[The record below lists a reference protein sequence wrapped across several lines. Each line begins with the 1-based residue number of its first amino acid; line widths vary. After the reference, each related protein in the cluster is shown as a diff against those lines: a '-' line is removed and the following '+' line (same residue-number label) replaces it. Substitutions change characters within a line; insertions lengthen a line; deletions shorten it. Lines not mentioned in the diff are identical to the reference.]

1 MGLVLLATARLSGNP
16 SAYGLVVFA
25 GFVFVALACA
35 MHLGTVVDR
44 LFGSAAWRIPAK
56 VAVWLLVSGGTAW
69 LIGRAPREEVL
80 VALALGPA
88 AVGVAGVVVVR
99 DGRWPALAF
108 LAVAAL
114 LTSLVVAIWVAR
126 QLR

>member
-16 SAYGLVVFA
+16 SAYGLVVFV
-25 GFVFVALACA
+25 GFVFVAVGCA

-44 LFGSAAWRIPAK
+44 LFGSAAGRISAK
-56 VAVWLLVSGGTAW
+56 VVVWLVVGGGTAW

-88 AVGVAGVVVVR
+88 AVGVAGVVVAR
-99 DGRWPALAF
+99 DERWPAIGF
-108 LAVAAL
+108 LAVAGL
-114 LTSLVVAIWVAR
+114 LMALVVAIWVAR